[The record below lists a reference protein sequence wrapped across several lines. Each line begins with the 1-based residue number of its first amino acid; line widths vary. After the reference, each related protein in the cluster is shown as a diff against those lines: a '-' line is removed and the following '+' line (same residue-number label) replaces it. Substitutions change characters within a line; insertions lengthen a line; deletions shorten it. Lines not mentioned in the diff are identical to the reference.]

1 MSTCRMTCDGLSS
14 RCSVRGGVDDRLAAA
29 GGEDAQLERLKA
41 GLDLSPVH
49 FQRCAA
55 RDAAHRLAHG
65 DGAVLAEALAQA
77 DGVARRPHVAQVV
90 WETAAQVRRKAPF
103 AHPVNRVSRVSSSSR
118 RSVAVGREGDR
129 FFLCGTALWPWRR
142 WNRPPPRGFCA
153 RAQPLDPAA
162 WGRAASRRRCAW
174 GAQQP
179 CQNGRKSYPRG
190 ARGRDAG
197 PRCRKAGPTWR
208 GGNAWRFLHLFA
220 SH

>member
-65 DGAVLAEALAQA
+65 DGAVFA
-77 DGVARRPHVAQVV
+77 DGGAGAGRWCCTSPTCRSRRSSGSPP
-90 WETAAQVRRKAPF
+90 RRKAPF

-197 PRCRKAGPTWR
+197 PRCRKAGPTRR